1 MNSILQIEGITKS
14 YGDRILFADV
24 TLGIGEG
31 EKIGLIAKNGA
42 GKSTLLKILAGVEAA
57 DSGTVVM
64 RNGVRMGYLE
74 QEPAMNPD
82 VAVIDTF
89 LDDGSEWATVIKGY
103 EHAVATGDTEA
114 LSAAMA

>member
-64 RNGVRMGYLE
+64 RNGVRMG
-74 QEPAMNPD
+74 
-82 VAVIDTF
+82 
-89 LDDGSEWATVIKGY
+89 
-103 EHAVATGDTEA
+103 
-114 LSAAMA
+114 